1 MAKGAA
7 NITKDQIEISPERF
21 QKASEDSFLTSPES
35 QALLSAMYTVADQM
49 TNLTTGGVDDKIKS
63 KYVEGEGFKNVLA
76 KFLGTFKSRLRAET
90 DNTKNAS
97 YYDAAEDKKFIER
110 LNRIENSKKQN
121 VSNKIKTIFKSYKEL
136 DLPYTE
142 AKKNVSDYYMTLNK
156 DDKEYAKGYID
167 MMLGR
172 SKVELS
178 NNIPKYL
185 LIKNEAK
192 TSHTKAMAIY
202 TLFTL
207 RGQDPMTNKTLQKDL
222 GNIGFG
228 TAVVKQYKQILADE
242 KKIQERNAPKEP
254 TIDPKTGYPEG
265 FDPNNLPDELK

>member
-1 MAKGAA
+1 
-7 NITKDQIEISPERF
+7 
-21 QKASEDSFLTSPES
+21 
-35 QALLSAMYTVADQM
+35 
-49 TNLTTGGVDDKIKS
+49 
-63 KYVEGEGFKNVLA
+63 
-76 KFLGTFKSRLRAET
+76 
-90 DNTKNAS
+90 
-97 YYDAAEDKKFIER
+97 
-110 LNRIENSKKQN
+110 
-121 VSNKIKTIFKSYKEL
+121 
-136 DLPYTE
+136 
-142 AKKNVSDYYMTLNK
+142 MTLNK
-156 DDKEYAKGYID
+156 DDQEYAKGYID

-254 TIDPKTGYPEG
+254 KIDPKTGYPEG
-265 FDPNNLPDELK
+265 FDPNNLPEELK